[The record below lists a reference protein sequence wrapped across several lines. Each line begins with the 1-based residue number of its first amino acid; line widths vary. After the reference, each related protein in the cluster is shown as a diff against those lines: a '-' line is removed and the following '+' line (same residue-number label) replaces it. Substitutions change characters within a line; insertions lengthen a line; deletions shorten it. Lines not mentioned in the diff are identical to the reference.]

1 MKSTIPF
8 PPPVPFDDNYINLP
22 ANPEGDVTYVNASR
36 VEFQG
41 CSQKFLAASAPK
53 PAAFKQ
59 FWRMVIQEKVPVIVM
74 ITKLVEKNKRKAHQY
89 WPEEDHEEGMGP
101 VLDLGENTRVEHVS
115 SSQQG
120 TYVVRL
126 DLEIYF

>member
-1 MKSTIPF
+1 M
-8 PPPVPFDDNYINLP
+8 
-22 ANPEGDVTYVNASR
+22 NASR

-53 PAAFKQ
+53 SAAFKQ

-115 SSQQG
+115 TSQQG
-120 TYVVRL
+120 TYIVRL

>member
-1 MKSTIPF
+1 M
-8 PPPVPFDDNYINLP
+8 
-22 ANPEGDVTYVNASR
+22 NASK

-115 SSQQG
+115 TSQQG
-120 TYVVRL
+120 TYIVRL